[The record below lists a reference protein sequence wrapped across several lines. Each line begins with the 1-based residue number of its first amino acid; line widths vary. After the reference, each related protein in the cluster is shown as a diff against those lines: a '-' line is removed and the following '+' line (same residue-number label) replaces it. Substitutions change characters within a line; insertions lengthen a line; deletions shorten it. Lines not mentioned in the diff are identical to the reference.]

1 MNFKETVS
9 NIIRGNVPGVEITTP
24 EWERVEKDII
34 TVARSFG
41 LEILLWDTVRGLHKG
56 EERISPS
63 NNINELVAAIENAQ
77 NTAIIF
83 KNFNP
88 NFKSPAVQQAI
99 RDCLYAAKTAGNI
112 LFFVSASGEIPA
124 ELEKE
129 ILKIEY
135 QYPSSQEYGEL
146 LLALKEDAT
155 PEEVARVGEALKG
168 TTLNEAENI
177 IALALITTDMQVTD
191 ETVKLIKKQKAMMLK
206 KLGTLELYEPEDLP
220 EVGGLQII
228 KRWLSERKLAFSRE
242 ARDFGLPFPKGILVF
257 GIPGTGKSLIAK
269 TIAKEWDIPLL
280 VMGNILDK
288 YVGESERK
296 MKETLKQA
304 EAMAPCVLMIDEVE
318 KFFAGVG
325 GNTDSG
331 VSSRVFGQFLTW
343 MQETTAP
350 AFVVATANNITKL
363 PPEFLRK
370 GRFDENFFVDLP
382 STEERREILAIHI
395 RRKKRNP
402 ENFDLDLLAE
412 ESAGFTGSEIE
423 QVVISALF
431 RAFSAGKDIDTPT
444 LLEIIKET
452 VPLSVTMQETIEA
465 MRAWGRIHAKPAS
478 VNEDEEK
485 PEKKAEQKRKRKIRF

>member
-1 MNFKETVS
+1 M
-9 NIIRGNVPGVEITTP
+9 
-24 EWERVEKDII
+24 
-34 TVARSFG
+34 
-41 LEILLWDTVRGLHKG
+41 
-56 EERISPS
+56 
-63 NNINELVAAIENAQ
+63 
-77 NTAIIF
+77 
-83 KNFNP
+83 
-88 NFKSPAVQQAI
+88 
-99 RDCLYAAKTAGNI
+99 
-112 LFFVSASGEIPA
+112 
-124 ELEKE
+124 
-129 ILKIEY
+129 
-135 QYPSSQEYGEL
+135 
-146 LLALKEDAT
+146 
-155 PEEVARVGEALKG
+155 ARVGEALKG

-177 IALALITTDMQVTD
+177 MALALIATDMQVTD
-191 ETVKLIKKQKAMMLK
+191 ETIKLVKKQKAMMLK

-228 KRWLSERKLAFSRE
+228 KRWLNERRLAFSPE
-242 ARDFGLPFPKGILVF
+242 AREFGLPFPKGILVF

-269 TIAKEWDIPLL
+269 TIAKEWDMPLL

-331 VSSRVFGQFLTW
+331 VSNRVFGQFLTW

-350 AFVVATANNITKL
+350 VFVVATANNITKL

-382 STEERREILAIHI
+382 STEERKEILAIHI

-431 RAFSAGKDIDTPT
+431 RAFSAGKDIDTST

-452 VPLSVTMQETIEA
+452 IPLSVTMQETIEA

-478 VNEDEEK
+478 VNEEEEK
-485 PEKKAEQKRKRKIRF
+485 PEKKAEQKRKIRL